1 MTISIFFYLSLTCS
15 PLQKKRPQFELIVGL
30 IYGPFSTL
38 FVLSQ
43 IGIPSNLKLYMLIIC
58 SLWFMSCE
66 VKSQRKVISINI
78 NHTFALVNDFT
89 LNATIN
95 TL

>member
-15 PLQKKRPQFELIVGL
+15 PLHKKRPEFELIVGL

-43 IGIPSNLKLYMLIIC
+43 RGIPSNLKLYMSIIR

-78 NHTFALVNDFT
+78 NHTLPLVHNFT

-95 TL
+95 IL